1 MTIDVTCSG
10 CKTRFQ
16 VSEKFAGKQGPCP
29 KCKTV
34 IKIPELK
41 DQVIIHS
48 PELEGPKDSTGQL
61 VLKPIARKETRL
73 TAVQIV
79 GILGGVVLVLIVALF
94 LRITYAKTPDQD
106 FPLGILIG
114 GAIVL
119 APLLSFAGYTFLRD
133 SELEPYRGTELIL
146 RLIPVTIVYP
156 GLWGLFWFVF
166 WYLGFQYAPLDLIH
180 YGLAIPAV
188 VLIGAFTAHLSLDLE
203 PAQAAFHCAMYLGA
217 TVLLRAIVG
226 LPAAWVVI
234 EKATTR

>member
-1 MTIDVTCSG
+1 MPIDVTCTG

-41 DQVIIHS
+41 DQVVIHA

-73 TAVQIV
+73 TAVQLAGIV
-79 GILGGVVLVLIVALF
+79 GSVVLVLVVALF
-94 LRITYAKTPDQD
+94 LRIAFAKTPDHE
-106 FPLGILIG
+106 FPLVILIG
-114 GAIVL
+114 GAVLL

-133 SELEPYRGTELIL
+133 SELEPYRGTELLL
-146 RLIPVTIVYP
+146 RLLPTAIVYP

-166 WYLGFQYAPLDLIH
+166 WYLGFQYDPLGLIH
-180 YGLAIPAV
+180 YGVAIPAV
-188 VLIGAFTAHLSLDLE
+188 VLIGAFASHLSLDLE

-217 TVLLRAIVG
+217 TVLLRVIIG

-234 EKATTR
+234 EKTAAR

>member
-1 MTIDVTCSG
+1 MPIDVTCPG

-34 IKIPELK
+34 IKIPEPK

-73 TAVQIV
+73 SAVQLVAIF
-79 GILGGVVLVLIVALF
+79 GGVVVVLIVALF
-94 LRITYAKTPDQD
+94 LRINYAKTPDHE

-114 GAIVL
+114 GAILL

-146 RLIPVTIVYP
+146 RLIPVSLIYP
-156 GLWGLFWFVF
+156 ALWGAFWFVF
-166 WYLGFQYAPLDLIH
+166 WYLGFQYQPLGLVH
-180 YGLAIPAV
+180 YGITIPLA
-188 VLIGAFTAHLSLDLE
+188 VLIGAFAAHLSLDLE

-234 EKATTR
+234 EKTTTR